1 MSIVDLRNSW
11 VYFTWCPATCITF
24 IVAYLVLIKAVLPAY
39 MKDREAME
47 LRNPMRLYNLAQVLT
62 CGYMCYG
69 LWSNPLVNPFR
80 LNVDYNATTEYFIYI
95 HFLSKGL
102 DFLDTVFMTLRKK
115 ERQITTLHVFH
126 HASIPL
132 VWSILL
138 TLNAGYGTV
147 SLGAFA
153 NSFIH
158 VLMYSHYLW
167 TSYGLHNPFKKVITQ
182 AQLMQFS
189 ILIVHSMV
197 ALFWER
203 KIPRSL
209 CLLQTAYQIV
219 MLSMFF
225 SFYKKS
231 YTKKKSVGVT
241 EDRSASSHEG
251 KKIK

>member
-1 MSIVDLRNSW
+1 MMVELRDSW
-11 VYFTWCPATCITF
+11 VYYTWCPQTCIAF
-24 IVAYLVLIKAVLPAY
+24 IVAYLLVVKIALPAY
-39 MKDREAME
+39 MKDREPMQ
-47 LRNPMRLYNLAQVLT
+47 LRNAMRVYNFAQVAT

-80 LNVDYNATTEYFIYI
+80 LNTDFNATTEYFIFI
-95 HFLSKGL
+95 HYLSKGL
-102 DFLDTVFMTLRKK
+102 DFFDTVFMTLRKN

-138 TLNAGYGTV
+138 YLNSGYGTV
-147 SLGAFA
+147 GLGAFA

-158 VLMYSHYLW
+158 VLMYSHYFV
-167 TSYGLHNPFKKVITQ
+167 TSFGIKNPFKKVITQ

-189 ILIVHSMV
+189 ILIVHSLV

-203 KIPRSL
+203 KIPREL
-209 CLLQTAYQIV
+209 CLLQTAYQIT

-225 SFYKKS
+225 SFYKKI
-231 YTKKKSVGVT
+231 YTKKSNVVEEEK
-241 EDRSASSHEG
+241 AAAEG
-251 KKIK
+251 KKVK